1 MNMTT
6 EKELHVDHR
15 LLTLIPIAS
24 VCINR
29 YQTELKSTILLPGFA
44 ADFIGR
50 S

>member
-6 EKELHVDHR
+6 EKELH
-15 LLTLIPIAS
+15 AS